1 MSPTMAAAAMTTTA
15 MTTTA
20 MTTTASISREGMLAA
35 RIVTGG
41 AYVTPSIPRL
51 VAMEV
56 VEGFLPAT
64 RQRPVITVMRVV
76 AVINMAGEPT
86 RTVEPGS
93 SSEKHSA
100 DKPVR
105 PVIAVRSAVVRSVV
119 EVSVGAHGG
128 CPYVYANGNLR
139 RSRLRAHQQCSGE
152 NRESKNL

>member
-1 MSPTMAAAAMTTTA
+1 MAAATTT
-15 MTTTA
+15 TT
-20 MTTTASISREGMLAA
+20 SISREGMLIA

-76 AVINMAGEPT
+76 PVINMPVEAT
-86 RTVEPGS
+86 RAVEPGS
-93 SSEKHSA
+93 GSQKHSA

-119 EVSVGAHGG
+119 EVSIRAYGG
-128 CPYVYANGNLR
+128 CAYVYANADLSLCF
-139 RSRLRAHQQCSGE
+139 RSCPHEA
-152 NRESKNL
+152 

>member
-1 MSPTMAAAAMTTTA
+1 MAAATTT
-15 MTTTA
+15 TT
-20 MTTTASISREGMLAA
+20 SISREGMLIA

-56 VEGFLPAT
+56 VEGCLPAT
-64 RQRPVITVMRVV
+64 RRRPVITVMRVV
-76 AVINMAGEPT
+76 AVIDMPVESP

-119 EVSVGAHGG
+119 EVSVGAYGVR
-128 CPYVYANGNLR
+128 PYVYANADLSLCF
-139 RSRLRAHQQCSGE
+139 RSCPHEADPS
-152 NRESKNL
+152 NS

>member
-1 MSPTMAAAAMTTTA
+1 MAATTT
-15 MTTTA
+15 TTP
-20 MTTTASISREGMLAA
+20 SISREGVLIA

-41 AYVTPSIPRL
+41 SYVTPSIPRL

-56 VEGFLPAT
+56 VERCLPAT
-64 RQRPVITVMRVV
+64 RQRSVITVMRVV
-76 AVINMAGEPT
+76 AVINMSEEPT
-86 RTVEPGS
+86 RTVEPGPS
-93 SSEKHSA
+93 SQKDSA

-139 RSRLRAHQQCSGE
+139 RSRLRTQQQGSGE
-152 NRESKNL
+152 NRESENLTIRHISSLRSPL